1 MRYENFD
8 GDEVIEE
15 SNEDDDIASL
25 LRYLA
30 GGLDDGGDFDYD
42 SSVLEPCLKYLPFN
56 GSRE

>member
-30 GGLDDGGDFDYD
+30 AGLDDGGDFDYD
-42 SSVLEPCLKYLPFN
+42 SFVLEPCLKYLSFK
-56 GSRE
+56 SW

>member
-30 GGLDDGGDFDYD
+30 VGLDDGGDFDYD
-42 SSVLEPCLKYLPFN
+42 SSVLEPCLKYLPFK
-56 GSRE
+56 SW